1 MMRRAIFGGRLRSGR
16 HRRGFTQIEILVS
29 TLLMGILMVAS
40 LGSIAGTLQRGSLE
54 ATRSRAQ
61 LAAEA
66 ILQEILLLPNRD
78 PQCDC
83 GFGLESGES
92 GKSRAGFDDVDDY
105 DNYLESPLTTKD
117 GQTTVGELP
126 WTRRVTIE
134 HVTPQNLFKTQS
146 TYTGIYRI
154 TVRVEAAGK
163 VVAMA
168 SSYRTANQ
176 NQPQVLP

>member
-1 MMRRAIFGGRLRSGR
+1 MRSRISQRRLPAA
-16 HRRGFTQIEILVS
+16 RRLGGFTQIELLVS
-29 TLLMGILMVAS
+29 TMLMGILMVTS

-54 ATRSRAQ
+54 STRSRAQ

-92 GKSRAGFDDVDDY
+92 GKGRVGFDDVDDY
-105 DNYLESPLTTKD
+105 HGYLESPLMTKD
-117 GQTTVGELP
+117 GLTTVGELH
-126 WTRRVTIE
+126 WKRRVTIDHIAKE
-134 HVTPQNLFKTQS
+134 NLFETQS

-154 TVRVEAAGK
+154 TVQVEAAGK
-163 VVAMA
+163 VVAIA

-176 NQPQVLP
+176 SQPQVLP